1 MIISCSLS
9 EVLLTDDGEPVFL
22 FDRDGEAAGTF
33 SRHSPEGRRFR
44 MTDHKET
51 TKVQACPSVVV
62 RCCHRV
68 DKPVTATVPEDTEDI
83 GVDG

>member
-1 MIISCSLS
+1 
-9 EVLLTDDGEPVFL
+9 
-22 FDRDGEAAGTF
+22 
-33 SRHSPEGRRFR
+33 

-68 DKPVTATVPEDTEDI
+68 DKHGTASVPEDSEDM
-83 GVDG
+83 GVDGWTVLVPLVAYASAIMDNR